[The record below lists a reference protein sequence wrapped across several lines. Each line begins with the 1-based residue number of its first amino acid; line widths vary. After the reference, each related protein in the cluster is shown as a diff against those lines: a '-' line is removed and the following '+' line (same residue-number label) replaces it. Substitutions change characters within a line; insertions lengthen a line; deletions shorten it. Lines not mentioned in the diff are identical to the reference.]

1 MKPRKRQA
9 AGKVVI
15 DGNEIE
21 WELRREAH
29 YSSFEG
35 YKGMTFSV
43 RAVSDTARTFK
54 ELILEFP
61 FPERKPGKPLEKERI
76 FPEKIEAAI
85 REAIAGGWQPT
96 SRGRVFVWTVE
107 GAANG

>member
-9 AGKVVI
+9 AGTVTI
-15 DGNEIE
+15 DGIEIT

-29 YSSFEG
+29 FSSFEG
-35 YKGMTFSV
+35 YKGMTFSA

-76 FPEKIEAAI
+76 YPETVEAAI
-85 REAIAGGWQPT
+85 RQAIAGGFDPT
-96 SRGRVFVWTVE
+96 SRGRVYVWLVE
-107 GAANG
+107 NTA

>member
-9 AGKVVI
+9 SGNVVI
-15 DGNEIE
+15 DDIEIT
-21 WELRREAH
+21 WVLRREAH

-43 RAVSDTARTFK
+43 RAVSETARTFK

-76 FPEKIEAAI
+76 VPEKLETAI
-85 REAIAGGWQPT
+85 REAIAGGWDPT
-96 SRGRVFVWTVE
+96 SRGRVFVWLVE
-107 GAANG
+107 NTA

>member
-9 AGKVVI
+9 SGNVVI
-15 DGNEIE
+15 DDVEIA
-21 WELRREAH
+21 WALRREAH

-43 RAVSDTARTFK
+43 RAVSETARTFK

-76 FPEKIEAAI
+76 VPEKIEAAI
-85 REAIAGGWQPT
+85 REAIAGGWDPT
-96 SRGRVFVWTVE
+96 SRGRVFVWLVE
-107 GAANG
+107 NTA

>member
-9 AGKVVI
+9 AGTVVI
-15 DGNEIE
+15 DGNEIT

-35 YKGMTFSV
+35 YKGMTFSA
-43 RAVSDTARTFK
+43 RAVSDTARTFR

-61 FPERKPGKPLEKERI
+61 SPERKPGKPLEKERI
-76 FPEKIEAAI
+76 VPEKVEAAI
-85 REAIAGGWQPT
+85 RQAIAGGWQPT
-96 SRGRVFVWTVE
+96 SRGRVFIWLVE
-107 GAANG
+107 NIV